1 MFGDRR
7 LLMLACAVLLAFA
20 APCTARAEEPV
31 VALELPTE
39 GPQFSFGSWLQQAL
53 AGESVIVRWPDA
65 DRVGPPGEVP
75 ACIVTWSNPKRS
87 GRETRRLRA
96 QVREGRGLVYVI
108 GAGNAHINRA
118 RRFWG
123 ALDVVIEK
131 ANGGSGYAEWAIH
144 PLTEGAGN
152 IGSVTPGATI
162 LGVGGSP
169 LATVG
174 GQPVAIAFDWGPLG
188 RAVIIDQALIFDQL
202 HQESPRPAVRD
213 VLVAAVKWAA
223 EPAPDE
229 GQYEAPKISRFR
241 NKEPGM
247 SIWSELTEP
256 GPVSLPAAMTAL
268 LDVPEEGDGWPEI
281 RPLLVRELER
291 AGLEIEGAPPVAEGE
306 PVLTPDL
313 LEQTGVLVVGSGRE
327 SVHYTE
333 PVEVERFFD
342 EGGRILFVGH
352 ARPRSQRCIIGFNQL
367 LSAFPI
373 TTTLNRFGGRA
384 ELVPHPITEGLPAPD
399 NRKIRPG
406 LRIWSPLADVLVVV
420 GDQPAAAAWQSGEG
434 RIVVIDGELL
444 RAQGDDEQAMESFRL
459 LLRRSI
465 EWLLGQI

>member
-7 LLMLACAVLLAFA
+7 LLMLACVVPLAFA
-20 APCTARAEEPV
+20 APCAARGQESV
-31 VALELPTE
+31 VELDLPTE

-75 ACIVTWSNPKRS
+75 ACIVTWSKPKRS
-87 GRETRRLRA
+87 GRDTRRLRA

-108 GAGNAHINRA
+108 GAGKAHINRA

-123 ALDVVIEK
+123 ALDVVIEE
-131 ANGGSGYAEWAIH
+131 ADGGSGYAEWAPH

-162 LGVGGSP
+162 SGVGGSP
-169 LATVG
+169 LVTVG

-188 RAVIIDQALIFDQL
+188 RAVIIDQALIFGQL
-202 HQESPRPAVRD
+202 HQESPRPAMRD
-213 VLVAAVKWAA
+213 MLVAAVKWAA
-223 EPAPDE
+223 GPPPDE
-229 GQYEAPKISRFR
+229 AQVATPKIPRFHD
-241 NKEPGM
+241 EQPAT
-247 SIWSELTEP
+247 SIWSDLAEP
-256 GPVSLPAAMTAL
+256 GPVSPPAAMTAL

-291 AGLEIEGAPPVAEGE
+291 AELEIEVAPPAAEGE
-306 PVLTPDL
+306 PVITPRL
-313 LEQTGVLVVGSGRE
+313 LERTGVLVVGSGRE

-333 PVEVERFFD
+333 PVEVGRFFD
-342 EGGRILFVGH
+342 EGGRLLFIGH
-352 ARPRSQRCIIGFNQL
+352 ARPRSQRRMIGFNQL

-384 ELVPHPITEGLPAPD
+384 ELVPHPITEGLPAPED
-399 NRKIRPG
+399 RKIRPG
-406 LRIWSPLADVLVVV
+406 LRIWSPLADVLVRV
-420 GDQPAAAAWQSGEG
+420 GDQPAAAAWQLGDG
-434 RIVVIDGELL
+434 RVVVIDGELL
-444 RAQGDDEQAMESFRL
+444 RPQGDDDQAMETFRL
-459 LLRRSI
+459 LLRRSV